1 MLMRTDSF
9 REFDRLAQR
18 LLEHGRPAVMPMDAY
33 REGDDFVVHFDLPGI
48 SPESI
53 DLEVERNVLTVKAER
68 PGPRRDDVEPIVNE
82 RPSGTFTRQ
91 VFLGDALD
99 TEHIDAHY
107 DDGVLT
113 LRIPVAEKSK
123 ARKIVV
129 GHGADREA
137 TAIKA

>member
-18 LLEHGRPAVMPMDAY
+18 LLESGRPAVMPMDAH
-33 REGDDFVVHFDLPGI
+33 RDGDDFVVHFDLPGV
-48 SPESI
+48 SHESI

-68 PGPRRDDVEPIVNE
+68 PGPRRDDVEPIVHE

-107 DDGVLT
+107 EDGVLT

-123 ARKIVV
+123 ARKISV

-137 TAIKA
+137 AAIRA

>member
-18 LLEHGRPAVMPMDAY
+18 LLESGRPAVMPIDAY
-33 REGDDFVVHFDLPGI
+33 RDGDDFVVHFDLPGV
-48 SPESI
+48 SHESI

-68 PGPRRDDVEPIVNE
+68 PAPRRDGVEPIVNE
-82 RPSGTFTRQ
+82 RPNGTFTRQ

-99 TEHIDAHY
+99 TEHINAQY
-107 DDGVLT
+107 EDGVLT

-123 ARKIVV
+123 ARKISV

-137 TAIKA
+137 TAIRA